1 MADDRGPGARQ
12 AHTVEKLA
20 WALLVALLVTACAPA
35 ERSASAV
42 EPAPTPSAPQSP
54 LPTPP
59 ASAAAEP
66 APSIESATPVPQ
78 PVPQTVAALRPPSI
92 RLIPAAFPLSK
103 PKPLVEISLEI
114 GRAHV

>member
-1 MADDRGPGARQ
+1 LLFAPYALDGPMADDRGPGARQ
-12 AHTVEKLA
+12 AHPVEKLA
-20 WALLVALLVTACAPA
+20 WALLVALPVTACAPA

-66 APSIESATPVPQ
+66 APSI
-78 PVPQTVAALRPPSI
+78 
-92 RLIPAAFPLSK
+92 RLIPAAFPLSE
-103 PKPLVEISLEI
+103 PQPLVEISLATLSGAI
-114 GRAHV
+114 GTRTEQTAQL